1 MPSPFSATGLFR
13 NPADARSQDS
23 EWRVVMSYAWAI
35 FRHATEKKKGRR
47 AAEAWDKLKDKA
59 HEWGNDF
66 VQSFN
71 PPYINIVLPACDHIV
86 GELQTRLVGHL
97 TELWRTVEQTVD
109 AQQLEH
115 YLASLHKS

>member
-1 MPSPFSATGLFR
+1 MAGG
-13 NPADARSQDS
+13 N
-23 EWRVVMSYAWAI
+23 VVRLGY